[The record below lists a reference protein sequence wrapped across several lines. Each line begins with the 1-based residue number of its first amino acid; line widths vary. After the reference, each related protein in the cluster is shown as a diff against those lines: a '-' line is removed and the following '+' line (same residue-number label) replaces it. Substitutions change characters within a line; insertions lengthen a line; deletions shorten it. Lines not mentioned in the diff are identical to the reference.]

1 MKRATCLLILFVFL
15 LVLAGCDGTRTEPK
29 QSEEPANEPLTTA
42 ELQDTAYYRP
52 PSPVEP
58 VWEEGA
64 TFNDST
70 RTMTLMERTPGL
82 DAIYQRAQQELG
94 DSLRGMISV
103 RMVIYP
109 DGTVGNVT
117 LMDDRWN
124 MSEAAALSDSMVM
137 HIQQWTFPPGLEEP
151 VALTQPWR
159 FEP

>member
-1 MKRATCLLILFVFL
+1 MRLATNLLMLFVFL
-15 LVLAGCDGTRTEPK
+15 LAMIGCDGTRTQP
-29 QSEEPANEPLTTA
+29 QRSEEPASEPLTTD
-42 ELQDTAYYRP
+42 ELSDTAYYQP
-52 PSPVEP
+52 PAPDES
-58 VWEEGA
+58 VWEEGE

-70 RTMTLMERTPGL
+70 RTMTLVERTPGL
-82 DAIYQRAQQELG
+82 DAIYQRAQQDLG

-117 LMDDRWN
+117 LMDNWWN
-124 MSEAAALSDSMVM
+124 MSEAAALSDSMAM
-137 HIQQWTFPPGLEEP
+137 YIQQWTFPPGLEEP